1 MKDFIKALLGIV
13 YVICRLTFYVS
24 VMVLS
29 VLLYIQLETFDV
41 IFTLAFFIPFVWA
54 TGRLARA
61 IYKLV
66 NLRD

>member
-1 MKDFIKALLGIV
+1 MKDVIKTLLGIT
-13 YVICRLTFYVS
+13 YVVCRLTFYVS
-24 VMVLS
+24 IIILS

-41 IFTLAFFIPFVWA
+41 IFTLAFFIPFIWA

-66 NLRD
+66 NLN